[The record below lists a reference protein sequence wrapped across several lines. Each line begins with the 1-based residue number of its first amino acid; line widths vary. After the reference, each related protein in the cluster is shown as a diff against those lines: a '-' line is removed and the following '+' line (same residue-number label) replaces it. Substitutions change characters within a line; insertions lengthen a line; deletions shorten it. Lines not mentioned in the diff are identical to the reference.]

1 MAQKNLISAAAQAN
15 LSPSEKTQVDG
26 LAKLLDSHK
35 TLLDLPAPIAQQ
47 KFNQLTQEQ
56 QNAHLAMFGESE
68 DAPPEQKRGWFGSA
82 FHYVT
87 APIKAVVGGTFAALN
102 EVSDAMTR
110 IYRTGAIAIDQG
122 VNIGRA
128 FEIANDKGDLVF
140 SPDRITKAKEEFGND
155 LVNVAMKV
163 AGGTPLDKIIAEGT
177 EIEKQIARRADIRYS
192 TEEDVQ
198 DFQNALDKVNAAK
211 YSPGRQIAN
220 ILPGSMEGS
229 GFLYKGISG
238 IVDAGYRIFADPTLL
253 LGKAKKAYDAGDF
266 LLYNIT
272 NKEKYTYGR
281 NLMATVNNTQR
292 LDRVFEQKGV
302 RDFFDLYGSKLE
314 ELSKIRKTTKDLRA
328 QVAVQDEL
336 RRIAPEFGP
345 AAIDEF
351 ISAGVKDAATAKNY
365 LDNIVDVKSIISGS
379 AARQTPLIPTLNA
392 ARKARIAM
400 YRTAN
405 KTFKIDDAGQ
415 DIVDTFYGTGKI
427 QYEDIAAGLT
437 GDVTDLALAERQV
450 GRLKGPDGAVRMSMN
465 QIRGRI
471 DRFSRKFSAIPY
483 FRDNRFNV
491 LADDAPT
498 QIYRLARL
506 ANSRYH
512 SKIITEAFT
521 AGNEGQRKQIYEG
534 IWYTLATIRGVDKS
548 EAGQLFLRNF
558 GSKGVPKAYAT
569 PTVVRQLDENGIETT
584 KVVNPDELA
593 NGQRSALFNFQ
604 LSESIATPSIQ
615 DLDRLATRAGIID
628 NVVGAS
634 QKKWAEDTISFWTIS
649 TLAGPKFPVRNA
661 AEDLMLHLAVGD
673 SPWGLAKSRLLST
686 RLRVAAGEGKLG
698 FINKVVRKKDV
709 NKFNARIKAA
719 AEAGDVNAAQTVMAE
734 ALLDS
739 MVGRFLD
746 KEAAEFLAEFAKY
759 GRLDETMR
767 IIGEGGKNGL
777 RGADQFMAATD
788 DAAKFGEM
796 AAIQYDGVKYTEAYG
811 KKAFGA
817 FSPVASIEARLGWL
831 IQLSRVSTDEI
842 GRIAIANINEEGKA
856 IDEIATYLKSLSIKE
871 RERFQ
876 LYSVPGETEQTHAQR
891 AFQATKNL
899 FSKENG
905 DINEDLISKV
915 RFTDEA
921 GNVKVSAANLG
932 LDDLPDMQDFALAPK
947 WISGPVLVPVT
958 EGNQFGA
965 GITEKLWGYMGEAN
979 ARFSR
984 EPLVVYQLTEIR
996 KNMRATGFEKSI
1008 MDRFTTGLTGD
1019 ALEKAKENATRHIVD
1034 IAEDLARERVLAF
1047 VDNPAVRSQLAM
1059 AGRNFARFYRA
1070 TEDFYRRIGRTLRY
1084 NPEALSRAALT
1095 YEGISHSGFVQ
1106 TDDNGEQYFFYPGLN
1121 PVYKAVNGV
1130 MKAFG
1135 VETAF
1140 QIPMPVEFS
1149 GKLKMVTPSMNPDS
1163 LFPTFAGPLA
1173 AFPIKVMSNLVPQ
1186 FEELERALLGEYSE
1200 DQPMINA
1207 LLPAHVNRI
1216 LGALNRDERSS
1227 QYASAFRKGV
1237 TYLEA
1242 AGYSPKS
1249 RIEIINGQQVEVPPT
1264 PGELQEYKDKLQSAT
1279 LSVLA
1284 LRAVFGFIAPASPQV
1299 TLKSDMAKWVRDN
1312 QRTNFKQ
1319 VFNNLLMEYNGDIDR
1334 TTKEWIRLYPNQM
1347 PFTVSESERNTVA
1360 VVRAVEGA
1368 DTWIKENKPLLD
1380 KYKEGAP
1387 FLIPTKGDFN
1397 FDAYKIIFQADLKQS
1412 KTLDDYLKE
1421 VGAAKDIQFYYNQ
1434 KELYEAD
1441 LASTPS
1447 DDGKRMIRQQ
1457 WNTWAEQYKR
1467 TRPVLQDELGSG
1479 GAGRQ
1484 IQRQRAYQDL
1494 VSMLND
1500 KSVTT
1505 QPKTR
1510 ALLAKMVKE
1519 FETYTLT
1526 RDSITGNGDTQQNY
1540 KDLLRQSIKIRLQ
1553 EIAGTNANAK
1563 SAYDVLFSRL
1573 IGD

>member
-15 LSPSEKTQVDG
+15 LNPSEKAQVDG

-35 TLLDLPAPIAQQ
+35 SLLDLPSPVAQQ
-47 KFNQLTQEQ
+47 KFGQLTQDQ
-56 QNAHLAMFGESE
+56 QNAHIAMFGESE

-87 APIKAVVGGTFAALN
+87 APVKAVVGGTFAALN

-122 VNIGRA
+122 VNIAKA

-140 SPDRITKAKEEFGND
+140 SPDRISKAKKEFGD
-155 LVNVAMKV
+155 EIVDVAMKV
-163 AGGTPLDKIIAEGT
+163 AGGTPLDKLIAEGT

-198 DFQNALDKVNAAK
+198 DFQNALDRVNAAK

-220 ILPGSMEGS
+220 ILPGPDGS
-229 GFLYKGISG
+229 GALYRGISG
-238 IVDAGYRIFADPTLL
+238 FFDAGYRIFADPTLI

-266 LLYNIT
+266 LLYNLT

-281 NLMATVNNTQR
+281 NLMAVVNNTQR
-292 LDRVFEQKGV
+292 LDQVFQQKGV
-302 RDFFDLYGSKLE
+302 VDFFNVYGAKLD
-314 ELSKIRKTTKDLRA
+314 ELKNIRSTTKDLRA

-336 RRIAPEFGP
+336 RRIAPEFGQT
-345 AAIDEF
+345 AINEF
-351 ISAGVKDAATAKNY
+351 IDAGVKDAVTAKSY
-365 LDNIVDVKSIISGS
+365 LENIVDVKSILTGNP
-379 AARQTPLIPTLNA
+379 ARQTPLVPTLNA

-405 KTFKIDDAGQ
+405 KTFKIDDVGQ
-415 DIVDTFYGTGKI
+415 DIVNTFYGTGKI

-437 GDVTDLALAERQV
+437 GDVTQLAAKERQV
-450 GRLKGPDGAVRMSMN
+450 GRLKGPDGAVRMSLD
-465 QIRGRI
+465 QIKGRI
-471 DRFSRKFSAIPY
+471 DRFSRKFATIPY

-534 IWYTLATIRGVDKS
+534 IWYTLASIRGVDKS

-558 GSKGVPKAYAT
+558 GSKGIPKAYAT
-569 PTVVRQLDENGIETT
+569 PTVIRNVDENGIETT
-584 KVVNPDELA
+584 KVISPDELA

-673 SPWGLAKSRLLST
+673 SPWGIAKSRLLST
-686 RLRVAAGEGKLG
+686 RLRIAAGEGNLG
-698 FINKVVRKKDV
+698 FINKIIRKKDV
-709 NKFNARIKAA
+709 EKYNAKIKAA

-739 MVGRFLD
+739 MVGKFLD

-796 AAIQYDGVKYTEAYG
+796 AAIQYDGIKYKEAYG

-817 FSPVASIEARLGWL
+817 FSPVASTEARLGWL

-842 GRIAIANINEEGKA
+842 GRIAIANFNDETKGIE
-856 IDEIATYLKSLSIKE
+856 EIAAYLRSLSVKE

-876 LYSVPGETEQTHAQR
+876 LYSVPGETEQTHAAR

-899 FSKENG
+899 FVKENG
-905 DINEDLISKV
+905 ELNEDLVSKV

-984 EPLVVYQLTEIR
+984 EPLVVYQLTQIR
-996 KNMRATGFEKSI
+996 KDMRATGFEKTI
-1008 MDRFTTGLTGD
+1008 MDRYTKGLTGD
-1019 ALEKAKENATRHIVD
+1019 ALEKATENATRHLVD

-1070 TEDFYRRIGRTLRY
+1070 TEDFYRRIGRTLKY

-1135 VETAF
+1135 VDTAF

-1173 AFPIKVMSNLVPQ
+1173 AFPIKVMSNLIPQ
-1186 FEELERALLGEYSE
+1186 FGELERALLGEYAE
-1200 DQPMINA
+1200 DQPMVNA
-1207 LLPAHVNRI
+1207 LMPAHVNRI

-1249 RIEIINGQQVEVPPT
+1249 RIEIINGQEVEVPPT

-1299 TLKSDMAKWVRDN
+1299 TLKSDMAKWVREN
-1312 QRTNFKQ
+1312 ERTNFKQ
-1319 VFNNLLMEYNGDIDR
+1319 VFNNLLMEYNGDIDK
-1334 TTKEWIRLYPNQM
+1334 TTKEWIRLFPNQM

-1360 VVRAVEGA
+1360 VVRAVDGA
-1368 DTWIKENKPLLD
+1368 DAWIKENKPLLE

-1397 FDAYKIIFQADLKQS
+1397 FDAYKIIFQADLKKS

-1421 VGAAKDIQFYYNQ
+1421 VGAAKDIQYYYSQ

-1441 LASTPS
+1441 LAANPS
-1447 DDGKRMIRQQ
+1447 NEGKRMIRQQ

-1467 TRPVLQDELGSG
+1467 TRPVLQDELGTG

-1494 VSMLND
+1494 VNMLND
-1500 KSVTT
+1500 PSVTT

-1510 ALLAKMVKE
+1510 SVLSKMVIE
-1519 FETYTLT
+1519 FNAYMAT
-1526 RDSITGNGDTQQNY
+1526 RDSITGNGDTEQNY
-1540 KDLLRQSIKIRLQ
+1540 KDLLRQSIKIKLQ
-1553 EIAGTNANAK
+1553 EIAGDNANAK